1 MLGKVEKKKD
11 SPKLI
16 NTQISP
22 GHNLE
27 NDLIFQFLKLK
38 RMLRRPAVFDLSSIE
53 NKLWIDLL
61 FSNHQSSSFKTVIK
75 LNRSRLVLS

>member
-16 NTQISP
+16 STQISP

-53 NKLWIDLL
+53 NKL
-61 FSNHQSSSFKTVIK
+61 
-75 LNRSRLVLS
+75 